1 MDTLLSLKAQY
12 KDLTG
17 EDLAGGG
24 RKDKKDK
31 KKDKKPA
38 EKKEEMKAEDASK
51 DGKKVTRYGSQN
63 VIENSPRI
71 LSEYI

>member
-1 MDTLLSLKAQY
+1 MDTLLSLKTQY

-31 KKDKKPA
+31 KKEKKPA
-38 EKKEEMKAEDASK
+38 EKKEVKAEDASK
-51 DGKKVTRYGSQN
+51 DGKKVTRWGGQN
-63 VIENSPRI
+63 VM
-71 LSEYI
+71 

>member
-1 MDTLLSLKAQY
+1 MDTLLSLKTQY

-31 KKDKKPA
+31 KKEKKPA
-38 EKKEEMKAEDASK
+38 EKKEEVKAEDTSK
-51 DGKKVTRYGSQN
+51 DGKKVTRWGGQT
-63 VIENSPRI
+63 VT
-71 LSEYI
+71 